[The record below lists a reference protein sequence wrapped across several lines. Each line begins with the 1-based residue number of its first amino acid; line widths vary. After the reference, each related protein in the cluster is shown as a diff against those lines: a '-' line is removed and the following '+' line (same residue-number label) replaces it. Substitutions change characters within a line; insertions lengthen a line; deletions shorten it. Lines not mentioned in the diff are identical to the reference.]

1 MTILQLLKTA
11 PITTLLL
18 ASFIGLFV
26 LQIVSGVDANNPST
40 EALLSWGANA
50 LPFTMSDQPWRLVSS
65 AFLHIGLMHLLFNG
79 FAMYFFGQIAEP
91 MFGSAKFLALFL
103 LAAIGGNLLN
113 NYVTWQGIID
123 GTGQPGI
130 SAGASGGIMG
140 IGAALLIAALFK
152 ISVNGMV
159 LNLKS
164 LIFIM
169 GINLVYGFAVPG
181 IDNAGHIGGAIT
193 GLVIALAFA
202 IGYRQRLAVAMQNT
216 AIYQQRNANP
226 YQTTYHYGEQ
236 DNGQYNSKYNSQYDT
251 QYNAQYNDQLD
262 NQSRYDSSD
271 DAHLPSLDTDFNNQN
286 AGLDSHHS
294 TLDRY
299 DSEIDSDDSNTRDIR
314 SNDMNHSTVRHT
326 ASHDHP
332 DHNNITQPT
341 APPREPIKPAIIW
354 QLLPWFMMLLI
365 SISFVWWWQD
375 IHEQLLQV
383 LKSIE

>member
-1 MTILQLLKTA
+1 MTIQQLLKTA
-11 PITTLLL
+11 PVTTLLL
-18 ASFIGLFV
+18 ASFIGLFIM
-26 LQIVSGVDANNPST
+26 QILTGVDANNPST
-40 EALLSWGANA
+40 EALLKWGANA
-50 LPFTMSDQPWRLVSS
+50 LPFTMGDDPWRLISS

-113 NYVTWQGIID
+113 SYVTWQSILD
-123 GTGQPGI
+123 GTGQPGL

-202 IGYRQRLAVAMQNT
+202 IGYRQRLAVAIQNA
-216 AIYQQRNANP
+216 AIQQQRTLNA
-226 YQTTYHYGEQ
+226 YQTNYSYSAH
-236 DNGQYNSKYNSQYDT
+236 DNPPYDSQYSG
-251 QYNAQYNDQLD
+251 QHHDQPD
-262 NQSRYDSSD
+262 NQSRYDAIPLEQSPHFEMDSKEQD
-271 DAHLPSLDTDFNNQN
+271 TAFAKNETNTADIYAESVTANNSPLSHEAVHNSIEPEALKKPS
-286 AGLDSHHS
+286 
-294 TLDRY
+294 
-299 DSEIDSDDSNTRDIR
+299 
-314 SNDMNHSTVRHT
+314 
-326 ASHDHP
+326 
-332 DHNNITQPT
+332 
-341 APPREPIKPAIIW
+341 IIW
-354 QLLPWFMMLLI
+354 QLLPWLAMLLI
-365 SISFVWWWQD
+365 SIGFVWWWQD
-375 IHEQLLQV
+375 IHQQLLQV
-383 LKSIE
+383 LKAIE

>member
-1 MTILQLLKTA
+1 MTIQQLLKTA
-11 PITTLLL
+11 PVTTLLL
-18 ASFIGLFV
+18 VSFIGLFIMQV
-26 LQIVSGVDANNPST
+26 LTGVDANNPST
-40 EALLSWGANA
+40 AALIKWGANA
-50 LPFTMSDQPWRLVSS
+50 LPFTMDNEPWRLVSS

-113 NYVTWQGIID
+113 NYVTWQSIVD
-123 GTGQPGI
+123 GTGQAGL

-202 IGYRQRLAVAMQNT
+202 IAYRQRMAAVIQNIAT
-216 AIYQQRNANP
+216 YESDYLPHYQSEQQNE
-226 YQTTYHYGEQ
+226 YHTTYI
-236 DNGQYNSKYNSQYDT
+236 NTPVNN
-251 QYNAQYNDQLD
+251 
-262 NQSRYDSSD
+262 
-271 DAHLPSLDTDFNNQN
+271 DTDFDNEV
-286 AGLDSHHS
+286 HS
-294 TLDRY
+294 TNPHLNH
-299 DSEIDSDDSNTRDIR
+299 DSLHNESHVDNNSGVNSNVTVNPTNPIR
-314 SNDMNHSTVRHT
+314 PTLNETLNEKST
-326 ASHDHP
+326 A
-332 DHNNITQPT
+332 
-341 APPREPIKPAIIW
+341 IKPALIW
-354 QLLPWFMMLLI
+354 QLLPWIVMLFI
-365 SISFVWWWQD
+365 SIGFMWWWQD
-375 IHEQLLQV
+375 IHQQLIEVLSAIEQSTV
-383 LKSIE
+383 

>member
-1 MTILQLLKTA
+1 MTIQQLLKTA
-11 PITTLLL
+11 PVTTLLL
-18 ASFIGLFV
+18 VSFIGLFIMQV
-26 LQIVSGVDANNPST
+26 LSGVDANNPST
-40 EALLSWGANA
+40 EALLKWGANA
-50 LPFTMSDQPWRLVSS
+50 LPYTMDSEPWRLASS

-113 NYVTWQGIID
+113 NHITWQGILD

-164 LIFIM
+164 LIIIM

-202 IGYRQRLAVAMQNT
+202 IAYRQRLAAALQNVPS
-216 AIYQQRNANP
+216 APQDI
-226 YQTTYHYGEQ
+226 YQTTYI
-236 DNGQYNSKYNSQYDT
+236 NSP
-251 QYNAQYNDQLD
+251 A
-262 NQSRYDSSD
+262 SSN
-271 DAHLPSLDTDFNNQN
+271 TDFS
-286 AGLDSHHS
+286 ASTS
-294 TLDRY
+294 TLAPRFDNDGNFDNNSSFNH
-299 DSEIDSDDSNTRDIR
+299 DSAVNLPINVNANHASL
-314 SNDMNHSTVRHT
+314 NHSKLNEQQT
-326 ASHDHP
+326 ATKS
-332 DHNNITQPT
+332 TL
-341 APPREPIKPAIIW
+341 IW
-354 QLLPWFMMLLI
+354 QLLPWLVMLLI
-365 SISFVWWWQD
+365 SIGFIWWWQD
-375 IHEQLLQV
+375 IHQQILQV
-383 LKSIE
+383 LAAIE

>member
-1 MTILQLLKTA
+1 MTIQQLLKTA
-11 PITTLLL
+11 PVTTLLL
-18 ASFIGLFV
+18 VSFIGLFIMQV
-26 LQIVSGVDANNPST
+26 LSGVDANNPST
-40 EALLSWGANA
+40 EALLKWGANA
-50 LPFTMSDQPWRLVSS
+50 LPYTMDSEPWRLASS

-113 NYVTWQGIID
+113 NHITWQGILD

-164 LIFIM
+164 LIIIM

-202 IGYRQRLAVAMQNT
+202 IAYRQRLAAALQHVPSAPQD
-216 AIYQQRNANP
+216 I
-226 YQTTYHYGEQ
+226 YQTTYI
-236 DNGQYNSKYNSQYDT
+236 NSP
-251 QYNAQYNDQLD
+251 A
-262 NQSRYDSSD
+262 SS
-271 DAHLPSLDTDFNNQN
+271 DTDF
-286 AGLDSHHS
+286 STPTS
-294 TLDRY
+294 TLAPRFDNEGNFDNNSSFNH
-299 DSEIDSDDSNTRDIR
+299 DSAVNLPINVNANHASL
-314 SNDMNHSTVRHT
+314 NHSKINEQQT
-326 ASHDHP
+326 ATKS
-332 DHNNITQPT
+332 TL
-341 APPREPIKPAIIW
+341 IW
-354 QLLPWFMMLLI
+354 QLLPWLVMLLI
-365 SISFVWWWQD
+365 SIGFIWWWQD
-375 IHEQLLQV
+375 IHQQILQV
-383 LKSIE
+383 LAAIE